1 MNYQN
6 CVNLSGNINELKRI
20 ASAYVEDCRRL
31 DLNELKVSLSK
42 TEGQYI
48 SFENIEK
55 ALNQLKLHE
64 NPIVRIIVPIFLQN
78 YLLDEDEFTSPC
90 KATEEAILHYEQTI
104 IDESNNF
111 DYKNMTKDFALFK
124 FLLDKAW
131 EHENNISV
139 DEKNLIEEVRKYLHI
154 SLHEQNILEA
164 KAGRYPTKGNILH
177 TRSDIDVA
185 RKALQSAGII
195 FYLKNSDNVPCDI
208 IPEEIAIGLR
218 KYYGVEIKNYGYRQL
233 IQYVTK
239 ITKKQYLIDIV
250 NKCNENPNTA
260 TIELPSNPTVAQ
272 LQELIFKT
280 IKPSNLLGGYS
291 LRDGLDIT
299 ILSKWCGDLG
309 LNVSGAKATLISR
322 LLEYYDKLRKIEIT
336 SNDDR
341 EKYYHVYH
349 ELACR
354 DLAYLRKNEIITKD
368 LECEHYFEKATN
380 YLFEVL
386 LKNKPLLLTGT
397 EHPDGKLSYN
407 DKYILW
413 DNKSKETPVNLKD
426 HISQFDNYIK
436 QSDKPVSVFIVIGPS
451 FTENSIK
458 ECIKYSL
465 MSDTQI
471 LLITADELKEVAELW
486 HKNHPDEIF
495 NLGFFKQNGRF
506 DKSLL
511 LL

>member
-6 CVNLSGNINELKRI
+6 CVNLSANINELKRI

-31 DLNELKVSLSK
+31 DLNELKASLLK

-48 SFENIEK
+48 SYENIEK
-55 ALNQLKLHE
+55 SLNQLKLHD

-111 DYKNMTKDFALFK
+111 DYKNMTKDYALFK

-164 KAGRYPTKGNILH
+164 KAGRYPTKGNVLH
-177 TRSDIDVA
+177 TRSDIDTA

-195 FYLKNSDNVPCDI
+195 FYIKNSDNVPCDI
-208 IPEEIAIGLR
+208 IPEEIAVNLR
-218 KYYGVEIKNYGYRQL
+218 KYYGIEIKNYGYRQL
-233 IQYVTK
+233 INYITK
-239 ITKKQYLIDIV
+239 ITKKQYLVDII
-250 NKCNENPNTA
+250 NKFNENPNTA
-260 TIELPSNPTVAQ
+260 TIDLPSNPTVSQ
-272 LQELIFKT
+272 LHELIFRAV
-280 IKPSNLLGGYS
+280 KPSNLVGGYS
-291 LRDGLDIT
+291 PRDGLDIT
-299 ILSKWCGDLG
+299 VLSKWCGELG
-309 LNVSGAKATLISR
+309 LNVSGTKATLITR
-322 LLEYYDKLRKIEIT
+322 ILEYYDKLRKIEIT
-336 SNDDR
+336 SEDER
-341 EKYYHVYH
+341 EKYFHVYH

-354 DLAYLRKNEIITKD
+354 DLPALRKNEIISKD

-426 HISQFDNYIK
+426 HIVQFDHYIK
-436 QSDKPVSVFIVIGPS
+436 QSDKAVSVFMVIGPS
-451 FTENSIK
+451 FTENSVK